1 MQQLTIEHKKVKSN
15 NQQRS
20 VGIPTDVKVV
30 SKSEELERRREERIA
45 ALISSRRIYRLEN
58 SDVFYVESSKQSIV
72 HYCRYTFAEKGNF
85 CSCKGFEFRKNCSH
99 LDMIPIGIM
108 KNKIVD
114 CKSLPKEMIRD
125 NMVPEPKQEP
135 KKQVCTVNELP
146 YTKEDYTF

>member
-1 MQQLTIEHKKVKSN
+1 MVSLHQYNMNQFVIIHKKSN
-15 NQQRS
+15 NQ
-20 VGIPTDVKVV
+20 TV
-30 SKSEELERRREERIA
+30 SKSEELEKRREERIA

-72 HYCRYTFAEKGNF
+72 HYCRYTFAENGNF

-108 KNKIVD
+108 KNKVVD

-125 NMVPEPKQEP
+125 NMVPEQEP
-135 KKQVCTVNELP
+135 KKQVCTVDKLP
-146 YTKEDYTF
+146 YTKEQYSF